1 MMAET
6 MVCDVEERSAA
17 RTRRKVNGSLRWAD
31 SRIIVRLDTGL
42 KRNINTGLVLAFIA
56 GLLFLFARP
65 DYRQGEASLRGTPE
79 KDFPFVLDGKASRLS
94 DLKGKVVRLNFWATW
109 CPPCVDEAPSLNAL
123 QRRIAPLGGTVLGVS
138 VDDDDQAYQEF
149 IKHYEVD
156 FPTFRDTTKQIPL
169 MYGTTMYPDTY
180 VIDRDGKLDRKIVG
194 PQDWS
199 SPEMTKYLDKL
210 LNAK

>member
-1 MMAET
+1 MIAET
-6 MVCDVEERSAA
+6 MGLGDGRALLSACGSA
-17 RTRRKVNGSLRWAD
+17 NVSLRCAD
-31 SRIIVRLDTGL
+31 GLIIVRLDKGL
-42 KRNINTGLVLAFIA
+42 KRNINTVLVLAFIA

-65 DYRQGEASLRGTPE
+65 DYRQGEPSLRGTAE
-79 KDFPFVLDGKASRLS
+79 KDFPLVLGGKPARLS
-94 DLKGKVVRLNFWATW
+94 DWKGKVVLLNFWATW

-149 IKHYEVD
+149 VKRYELA
-156 FPTFRDTTKQIPL
+156 FPTYRDTSKQIPL

-180 VIDRDGKLDRKIVG
+180 VIDRNGKLDRKIVG

-199 SPEMTKYLDKL
+199 SPEMTQYLDNL
-210 LNAK
+210 LSAK